1 MASANIAKILIV
13 GAGQAGMQIAD
24 SLRENGYSG
33 QITMVGDENALP
45 YQRPPLSKAYLYG
58 DADEESLQ
66 FRNHRFY
73 QDNNI
78 ELILG
83 DAVVDVDIS
92 ATDESSVGGVATTA
106 SGKRLDFDRMA
117 LAPGS
122 TPRKL
127 AIPGSELDGV
137 LYMRSI
143 ADAQALK
150 ARWENAKNVVV
161 IGGGFIGLEV
171 AAVAAKASKNV
182 TVLEGADRMM
192 ARAVCPITSQYFKDA
207 HERRGAKIVLNARI
221 ASFAPSPNNS
231 SAVGAVTMEDGTDIP
246 ADIVMVGIGV
256 VARTEVANLLGLEL
270 ANGAILVNE
279 FAQTSNPLVVAAGDA
294 VMLPNPTGADGLVRL
309 ESVQNAVDQAKA
321 AAKTLMGLEESYRA
335 LPWFWSDQ
343 ADIKLQI
350 AGLSTGYDQTVVRG
364 EPDHDAFSV
373 LYYKNGRLLAID
385 AINQVSDFMAVRR
398 CLTAGQNIDAEA
410 AADSSVALKTL
421 ITA

>member
-1 MASANIAKILIV
+1 MPNIVAKILIV

-24 SLRENGYSG
+24 SLRENGYTG

-66 FRNHRFY
+66 FRNQKFY

-83 DAVVDVDIS
+83 DAIVAVETNAHGGS
-92 ATDESSVGGVATTA
+92 ATTSSGAIL
-106 SGKRLDFDRMA
+106 KFDRLA

-127 AIPGSELDGV
+127 EIPGSQLDGV
-137 LYMRSI
+137 LYMRSL

-150 ARWENAKNVVV
+150 ARWQDAKNVVV

-171 AAVAAKASKNV
+171 AAVAAKAGKNV
-182 TVLEGADRMM
+182 TVLEGGDRMM
-192 ARAVCPITSQYFKDA
+192 ARAVCPITSAYFKDA
-207 HERRGAKIVLNARI
+207 HERRGAKIILDARI
-221 ASFAPSPNNS
+221 SNFVGEQKVE
-231 SAVGAVTMEDGTDIP
+231 AVELADGTKIP

-256 VARTEVANLLGLEL
+256 LARTEVANLLGLEL
-270 ANGAILVNE
+270 SNGAILVNE
-279 FAQTSNPLVVAAGDA
+279 FAETSNPIVVAAGDA
-294 VMLPNPTGADGLVRL
+294 VMLPNPTGAEGLVRL

-321 AAKTLMGLEESYRA
+321 AARTLMGVREPYRA

-364 EPDHDAFSV
+364 NPNQDAFSV
-373 LYYKNGRLLAID
+373 LYYKEGRLLAID
-385 AINQVSDFMAVRR
+385 AVNQVSDFMAVRR
-398 CLTAGQNIDAEA
+398 CLSAGQTIDSVA
-410 AADSSVALKTL
+410 AADSETPLKTL

>member
-1 MASANIAKILIV
+1 MTSANIANILIV

-24 SLRENGYSG
+24 SLRESGYTG
-33 QITMVGDENALP
+33 QITMVGDESTLP
-45 YQRPPLSKAYLYG
+45 YQRPPLSKAYLNSE
-58 DADEESLQ
+58 ADEESLQ
-66 FRNHRFY
+66 FRNHKFY

-83 DAVVDVDIS
+83 DAVVEIE
-92 ATDESSVGGVATTA
+92 ARTNGGEATTA
-106 SGKRLDFDRMA
+106 SGRKVPFDRMA

-127 AIPGSELDGV
+127 DISGSELDGV
-137 LYMRSI
+137 LYLRSL
-143 ADAQALK
+143 ADAQSLK
-150 ARWENAKNVVV
+150 NRWDQANDVVV

-171 AAVAAKASKNV
+171 AAVATKAGKNV

-192 ARAVCPITSQYFKDA
+192 ARAVCPITSEYFKDF
-207 HERRGAKIVLNARI
+207 HQRRGAKIVLNARI
-221 ASFAPSPNNS
+221 ACFSANDTDPNR
-231 SAVGAVTMEDGTDIP
+231 VGFVQLEDGTSIS

-256 VARTEVANLLGLEL
+256 LARTEVANLLGLEL

-279 FAQTSNPLVVAAGDA
+279 FAETSNPLVVAAGDA
-294 VMLPNPTGADGLVRL
+294 VMLPNPTGAQGLVRL
-309 ESVQNAVDQAKA
+309 ESVQNAVDQAKV
-321 AAKTLMGLEESYRA
+321 AAKTLLGQREPYQA

-343 ADIKLQI
+343 SDIKLQI

-364 EPDHDAFSV
+364 NPDLDAFSV

-385 AINQVSDFMAVRR
+385 AVNQVSDFMAVRR
-398 CLTAGQNIDAEA
+398 CLTAGQTIDAAA
-410 AADSSVALKTL
+410 AADPSVPLKTL

>member
-1 MASANIAKILIV
+1 MTNLVAKILIV

-24 SLRENGYSG
+24 SLRENGFSG

-66 FRNHRFY
+66 FRNQKFY

-83 DAVVDVDIS
+83 DAIVAVETS
-92 ATDESSVGGVATTA
+92 TDGGVATTA
-106 SGKRLDFDRMA
+106 SGKKLQFDRMA

-127 AIPGSELDGV
+127 EIPGAQLDGV
-137 LYMRSI
+137 LYMRSL

-150 ARWENAKNVVV
+150 ARWDAAKNVVV

-171 AAVAAKASKNV
+171 AAVAAKAGKKV
-182 TVLEGADRMM
+182 TVLEGGDRMM
-192 ARAVCPITSQYFKDA
+192 ARAVCPITSEYFKAA
-207 HERRGAKIVLNARI
+207 HERRGAEIVLDARI
-221 ASFAPSPNNS
+221 SGFTANHVDTSK
-231 SAVGAVTMEDGTDIP
+231 VGAVQLEDGTSIS

-256 VARTEVANLLGLEL
+256 LARTEVASLLGLEL

-279 FAQTSNPLVVAAGDA
+279 YAETSNPLVVAAGDA
-294 VMLPNPTGADGLVRL
+294 VMLPNPTGAEGLVRL
-309 ESVQNAVDQAKA
+309 ESVQNAVDQAKV
-321 AAKTLMGLEESYRA
+321 AAKTLIGLREPYRA

-364 EPDHDAFSV
+364 NPDHDAFSV
-373 LYYKNGRLLAID
+373 LYYKAGRLLAID

-398 CLTAGQNIDAEA
+398 CLTAGQTIAAEA
-410 AADSSVALKTL
+410 AADSETPLKTL

>member
-1 MASANIAKILIV
+1 MTNLVAKILIV
-13 GAGQAGMQIAD
+13 GAGQSGMQIAD
-24 SLRENGYSG
+24 SLRENGFTG

-66 FRNHRFY
+66 FRNQKFY

-83 DAVVDVDIS
+83 DAIVAVETGID
-92 ATDESSVGGVATTA
+92 GGVATTA
-106 SGKRLDFDRMA
+106 SGKKLEFHHMA

-127 AIPGSELDGV
+127 EIPGSQLDGV
-137 LYMRSI
+137 LYMRSL

-150 ARWENAKNVVV
+150 ARWDSAKNVVV

-171 AAVAAKASKNV
+171 AAVASKAGKKV

-192 ARAVCPITSQYFKDA
+192 ARAVCPITSEYFKAA
-207 HERRGAKIVLNARI
+207 HERRGAKIVLDARI
-221 ASFAPSPNNS
+221 SNFVGEQKV
-231 SAVGAVTMEDGTDIP
+231 SAVELADGTQIP

-256 VARTEVANLLGLEL
+256 LARTEVATMLGLEL

-279 FAQTSNPLVVAAGDA
+279 YAETSNPLVVAAGDA

-321 AAKTLMGLEESYRA
+321 AAKTLMGLREPYRA

-364 EPDHDAFSV
+364 NPDDDAFSV
-373 LYYKNGRLLAID
+373 LYYRAGRLLAID

-398 CLTAGQNIDAEA
+398 CLTAGQTIAPDA
-410 AADSSVALKTL
+410 AADSATPLKTL

>member
-1 MASANIAKILIV
+1 MTNLVAKILIV

-24 SLRENGYSG
+24 SLRENGFTG

-58 DADEESLQ
+58 EADEESLQ
-66 FRNHRFY
+66 FRNQKFY

-78 ELILG
+78 QLVLG
-83 DAVVDVDIS
+83 DAIVAVETS
-92 ATDESSVGGVATTA
+92 TDGGVATTA
-106 SGKRLDFDRMA
+106 SGKKLEFDRMA

-127 AIPGSELDGV
+127 EIPGSQLDGV
-137 LYMRSI
+137 LYMRSL

-150 ARWENAKNVVV
+150 GRWDGAKNVVV

-171 AAVAAKASKNV
+171 AAVAAKAGKNV
-182 TVLEGADRMM
+182 TVLEGGDRMM
-192 ARAVCPITSQYFKDA
+192 ARAVCPITSDYFKAA
-207 HERRGAKIVLNARI
+207 HERRGAEIVLDARI
-221 ASFAPSPNNS
+221 ANFVGEQTV
-231 SAVGAVTMEDGTDIP
+231 SAVELADGTQIP

-256 VARTEVANLLGLEL
+256 LARTEVASMLGLEL

-279 FAQTSNPLVVAAGDA
+279 FAETSNPLVVAAGDA

-309 ESVQNAVDQAKA
+309 ESVQNAVDQAKT
-321 AAKTLMGLEESYRA
+321 AAKTLLGVREPYRS

-364 EPDHDAFSV
+364 NPDEDAFSV
-373 LYYKNGRLLAID
+373 LYYKAGRLLAID
-385 AINQVSDFMAVRR
+385 AVNQVSDFMAVRR
-398 CLTAGQNIDAEA
+398 CLTAGQTIEAEA
-410 AADSSVALKTL
+410 AKDSATPLKTL

>member
-1 MASANIAKILIV
+1 MTSATIAKILIV
-13 GAGQAGMQIAD
+13 GAGQSGMQIAD

-66 FRNHRFY
+66 FRNQKFY
-73 QDNNI
+73 NDNNI

-83 DAVVDVDIS
+83 DAIVAVETS
-92 ATDESSVGGVATTA
+92 AHGGVATTA
-106 SGKRLDFDRMA
+106 SGKTLAFDRMA

-127 AIPGSELDGV
+127 EIQGSQLDGV
-137 LYMRSI
+137 LYMRSL

-150 ARWENAKNVVV
+150 ARWDDAQNVVV

-171 AAVAAKASKNV
+171 TAVAAKAGKKV
-182 TVLEGADRMM
+182 TVLEGGDRMM
-192 ARAVCPITSQYFKDA
+192 ARAVCPITSAYFKAA
-207 HERRGAKIVLNARI
+207 HERRGAEIVLDARI
-221 ASFAPSPNNS
+221 SSFTANRLDDTK
-231 SAVGAVTMEDGTDIP
+231 VGAVQLEDGTSIS

-256 VARTEVANLLGLEL
+256 LARTEVAQLLGLEL

-279 FAQTSNPLVVAAGDA
+279 YAETSNPLVVAAGDA
-294 VMLPNPTGADGLVRL
+294 VMLPNPTGTEGLVRL
-309 ESVQNAVDQAKA
+309 ESVQNAVDQAKV
-321 AAKTLMGLEESYRA
+321 AAKTLIGIREPYRA

-364 EPDHDAFSV
+364 NPDEDAFSV
-373 LYYKNGRLLAID
+373 LYYKAGRLLAID

-398 CLTAGQNIDAEA
+398 CLTAGQTIAAAA
-410 AADSSVALKTL
+410 AADSETPLKTL